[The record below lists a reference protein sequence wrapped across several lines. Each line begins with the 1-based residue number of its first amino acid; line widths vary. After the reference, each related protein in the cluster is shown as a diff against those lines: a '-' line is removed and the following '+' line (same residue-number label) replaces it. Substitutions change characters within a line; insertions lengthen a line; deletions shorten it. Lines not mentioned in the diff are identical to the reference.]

1 MPPPP
6 RKAASTALVVGL
18 VYCSLLLD
26 NVLLTAVVP
35 ILPDVLY
42 RNEVCYDSNVS
53 MAANCS
59 SGRMGHVLRTEG
71 EEAPWVGLLLSSKAL
86 VQLAANPL
94 LALATRVLGYPLPL
108 LFGTAVLLV
117 AALLFATAENFAA
130 LMVARSLQGVASSSI
145 GVSGL
150 CVVAALQREDARR
163 SRLLC
168 SVLGS
173 VALGVLL
180 GYPLG
185 GLLYAFVGKPAP
197 FLCVSALVIV
207 DIVLQLLYMD
217 LRVSPEVAVATR
229 GVRQLLGD
237 ARITVAAG
245 AILVSTTAM
254 AVLEPCLPAYLI
266 DTFQPEK
273 WQLGT
278 VFVPDSLGYLLA
290 TNLCGELALRVGR
303 SRVALAALFLVGV
316 SCVMVASA
324 RSLLQLLAPHLG
336 LGLGI
341 GAVDAALVPLL
352 ARLAGDRFGSVYALQ
367 QSAVSLAYALG
378 PLAGGQLVP
387 AVGFPWVMRVVGALN
402 LLYCPLLPI
411 ILTWADDEPAEET
424 PCLQQAAEHVDYKSR
439 GAAAF
444 SYHRFEDSD

>member
-6 RKAASTALVVGL
+6 RKAASAALVVGL

-59 SGRMGHVLRTEG
+59 SGRVGHVLRTEG

-94 LALATRVLGYPLPL
+94 LALATRALGYPLPL

-130 LMVARSLQGVASSSI
+130 LMIARSLQGVASSSI

-237 ARITVAAG
+237 ARIAVAAG

-290 TNLCGELALRVGR
+290 TSLCGELALRVGR
-303 SRVALAALFLVGV
+303 CRVALAALFLVGV

-387 AVGFPWVMRVVGALN
+387 AVGFPWVMRAVGALN

-424 PCLQQAAEHVDYKSR
+424 PCLQQAAEHADYKSR